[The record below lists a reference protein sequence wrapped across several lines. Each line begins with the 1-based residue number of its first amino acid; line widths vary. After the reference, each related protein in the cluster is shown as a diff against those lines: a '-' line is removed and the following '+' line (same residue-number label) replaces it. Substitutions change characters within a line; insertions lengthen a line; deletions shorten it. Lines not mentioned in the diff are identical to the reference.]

1 MITRDFLDGLRRLGP
16 VRLMEPMRRHTTW
29 GVGGPADV
37 YFVARSQEELVRAF
51 VLARQ
56 HHVPVFV
63 LGSGSNV
70 LVGDEGIRGLV
81 IENQAVGME
90 GPRRENGWLLV
101 RVQSGT
107 SLASAARRLSF
118 AGVAGLEWACGIP
131 GTVGGAV
138 VYNAGAYGGC
148 LRDVLV
154 TARLADAEGRLLEM
168 GPDDLA
174 LGYRGS
180 VLTRGLLRDLVV
192 LSVDL
197 RLWEGDA
204 RELKGRVRELD
215 ARRKAAQPPGR
226 NAGSVFKNPPEH
238 PAWWLIDQ
246 VGLRGHRIGDA
257 QISEKHANFILN
269 LGKAR
274 AADIAALIELARER
288 VRQRFGVEL
297 ELEVALVGEGF
308 R

>member
-37 YFVARSQEELVRAF
+37 YFVARSDEELVKAF
-51 VLARQ
+51 VLARE
-56 HHVPVFV
+56 HDVPIFV

-70 LVGDEGIRGLV
+70 LVGDEGFRGLV
-81 IENQAVGME
+81 IENQAGGVE
-90 GPRRENGWLLV
+90 RPRRENGWLLV
-101 RVQSGT
+101 RAYSGT
-107 SLASAARRLSF
+107 SLAAAARRLSF

-154 TARLADAEGRLLEM
+154 MARLADGRGRIVEM
-168 GPDDLA
+168 GPEDLA

-180 VLTRGLLRDLVV
+180 VLTRGLLRELVV

-204 RELKGRVRELD
+204 QDLKRRVHELD

-226 NAGSVFKNPPEH
+226 NAGSVFKNPPDR

-246 VGLRGHRIGDA
+246 VGLRGYRIGDA
-257 QISEKHANFILN
+257 QVSEKHANFILN
-269 LGKAR
+269 LGRAR
-274 AADIAALIELARER
+274 AADIAALIELARSR
-288 VRQRFGVEL
+288 VRERFGIEL
-297 ELEVALVGEGF
+297 ELEVTLVGEGF
-308 R
+308 

>member
-1 MITRDFLDGLRRLGP
+1 MITRDFLDDLRSLGP
-16 VRLMEPMRRHTTW
+16 VRLMEPLCRHTTW

-37 YFVARSQEELVRAF
+37 YFLARSEEELVRAF
-51 VLARQ
+51 VIAHQ
-56 HHVPVFV
+56 HRVPVFV

-70 LVGDEGIRGLV
+70 LVGDAGIRGLV
-81 IENQAVGME
+81 IGNQVAGIE
-90 GPRRENGWLLV
+90 GPQPEDGWLRV
-101 RVQSGT
+101 RALSGT
-107 SLASAARRLSF
+107 SLATAARRLAF
-118 AGVAGLEWACGIP
+118 AGVGGLEWACGIP

-154 TARLADAEGRLLEM
+154 SARLADAQGRVLEM
-168 GPDDLA
+168 GPQELA

-180 VLTRGLLRDLVV
+180 VLTRGLLQELVV

-197 RLWEGDA
+197 HLWEGDPQV
-204 RELKGRVRELD
+204 LKRRVRELD

-226 NAGSVFKNPPEH
+226 NAGSVFKNLPDR

-246 VGLRGHRIGDA
+246 VGLRGYRIGDA
-257 QISEKHANFILN
+257 QVSEKHANFILN

-274 AADIAALIELARER
+274 AADIRALIELARQR
-288 VRQRFGVEL
+288 VRERFGVEL
-297 ELEVALVGEGF
+297 ELEVTLVGEGF
-308 R
+308 

>member
-154 TARLADAEGRLLEM
+154 KARLADAQGRLLEM
-168 GPDDLA
+168 GPGDLA
-174 LGYRGS
+174 LG
-180 VLTRGLLRDLVV
+180 
-192 LSVDL
+192 
-197 RLWEGDA
+197 
-204 RELKGRVRELD
+204 
-215 ARRKAAQPPGR
+215 
-226 NAGSVFKNPPEH
+226 
-238 PAWWLIDQ
+238 
-246 VGLRGHRIGDA
+246 
-257 QISEKHANFILN
+257 
-269 LGKAR
+269 
-274 AADIAALIELARER
+274 
-288 VRQRFGVEL
+288 
-297 ELEVALVGEGF
+297 
-308 R
+308 